1 MVQRQKLK
9 WPSLADKREA
19 LVASLA
25 SIQEAALKHEPL
37 LELAQVEYL
46 TGDLYLAASYY
57 RQVIDEGG
65 NTNHQIS
72 AYLGL
77 AWIAYTHSKWSDASD
92 HLLTG
97 FGLSPEPEQKARLL
111 ALRGL
116 VNYRQGKYEKAVE
129 DSEAILRLTPRNEAG
144 GFAHNT
150 LGIVLHATQRKSEA
164 LEHLR
169 IAEDI
174 ARSIGHPELL
184 ARVLN
189 CRGTIHFETKDYAEA
204 EHEFKAAIEIT
215 QDVGLKVYMGY
226 PLINLAGV
234 YTIQNDYAQGLIFL
248 NQSEAV
254 FQDIG
259 DVAMLSAINHEIGN
273 AYRVQRDYYRA
284 LIHIN
289 TAINQARQCGNQ
301 RNLVFS
307 YRELGLLHRDQHQ
320 WNDAIMDFK
329 LAKELA
335 IIINDKII
343 QIELDQYL
351 KETYRLIEGIY

>member
-1 MVQRQKLK
+1 MVQCQKLK
-9 WPSLADKREA
+9 WPSLADKRKA
-19 LVASLA
+19 LVASVA

-97 FGLSPEPEQKARLL
+97 FGLSPKPEQKARLL

-129 DSEAILRLTPRNEAG
+129 DSLAAIELAPRTDAG

-150 LGIVLHATQRKSEA
+150 LGIVYHALQRNKEA
-164 LEHLR
+164 VEQLR

-174 ARSIGHPELL
+174 ARRTQHPELM
-184 ARVLN
+184 ARILN
-189 CRGTIHFETKDYAEA
+189 CRGTYHFNQEDYAQA
-204 EHEFKAAIEIT
+204 ELQFTQAIEIA
-215 QDVGLKVYMGY
+215 QDMDLNTYVGY

-234 YTIQNDYAQGLIFL
+234 CNVQDDQKQALVHLTRAE
-248 NQSEAV
+248 SV
-254 FQDIG
+254 FQQLEDIS
-259 DVAMLSAINHEIGN
+259 MLSAINLEIGGI
-273 AYRVQRDYYRA
+273 YRIQRDYHRSQ
-284 LIHIN
+284 LHIDL
-289 TAINQARQCGNQ
+289 AINQARECGNQ
-301 RNLVFS
+301 RNLAFS
-307 YRELGLLHRDQHQ
+307 YRERGLLQRDQHH
-320 WNDAIMDFK
+320 WNEAIMALK
-329 LAKELA
+329 LARELA
-335 IIINDKII
+335 IILKDRII
-343 QIELDQYL
+343 QIELGRFLEETYNL
-351 KETYRLIEGIY
+351 KEGNY

>member
-9 WPSLADKREA
+9 WPSLNDKRKA
-19 LVASLA
+19 LVASVT
-25 SIQEAALKHEPL
+25 SIQETALKHEPL

-46 TGDLYLAASYY
+46 TGDLHLAASYY
-57 RQVIDEGG
+57 REVIDEGG
-65 NTNHQIS
+65 NTGHQIA

-97 FGLSPEPEQKARLL
+97 FGLCPEPEQKARLL

-129 DSEAILRLTPRNEAG
+129 DSLAAIELAPRTDAG

-150 LGIVLHATQRKSEA
+150 LGIVYHALQRNKEA
-164 LEHLR
+164 VEQLR
-169 IAEDI
+169 IAEEI
-174 ARSIGHPELL
+174 ARRTQHPELL
-184 ARVLN
+184 ARILN
-189 CRGTIHFETKDYAEA
+189 CRGTIHFDNKNFEEA
-204 EHEFKAAIEIT
+204 EGDFRAAVEIT
-215 QDVGLKVYMGY
+215 QDVDLKVYMGY

-234 YTIQNDYAQGLIFL
+234 FTIQDDYTQGLFFL
-248 NQSEAV
+248 NQSEEV

-259 DVAMLSAINHEIGN
+259 DIAMLSAINHEIGN
-273 AYRVQRDYYRA
+273 AHRVKRDYYRA
-284 LIHIN
+284 KAHID

-320 WNDAIMDFK
+320 WNKAIMDFK

-335 IIINDKII
+335 IILNDKII
-343 QIELDQYL
+343 QIELEQYL
-351 KETYRLIEGIY
+351 KETYKLMEGTY